1 MTSHPPTGLH
11 VRYEKAG
18 LILDALPIPWNADAV
33 IVEANIRLPKETP
46 SNKRDFTSRVADGHP
61 ITAEL
66 IVGPTKQSPM
76 RVFFRIPVPAQTSIA
91 TVYWSEHSLGQVEL
105 PIINQGEIDAGITLS
120 MPTVHVVLGER
131 TVACRSFVSAQAK
144 SLLASA
150 VVQSA
155 SPLAAVL
162 NLGLRV
168 EFTDQHSSQVGS
180 VEVAFTSEQ
189 LRQRQALDTV
199 QIPKPRAVGVYE
211 VAWHL
216 GSRCLHRHKIA
227 VVSRKTL
234 VQSLRISATRFH
246 VIRTDGTSETVRTLP
261 TRDGQ
266 LALDG
271 IKQVAPIFFVC
282 SSEPG
287 MAGLVPFTLRAWI
300 DDQPSAEANEDD
312 VLVTDGPTPIALGI
326 SEAES
331 LARTQHFTLAA
342 GERVLGNLTPTP
354 APQADFSGEGGFAAL
369 DDFLWSPAAEELLND
384 RLGKLL
390 NEG

>member
-18 LILDALPIPWNADAV
+18 LILDALPIPWNSNAV
-33 IVEANIRLPKETP
+33 IVEANVRLPKETP
-46 SNKRDFTSRVADGHP
+46 RDKQDFTLQVGDGNP
-61 ITAEL
+61 IKAEMF
-66 IVGPTKQSPM
+66 VGPTKQAPM
-76 RVFFRIPVPAQTSIA
+76 RVFFRLPVPSQSSTA
-91 TVYWSEHSLGQVEL
+91 TVHWREHLLGQVEL
-105 PIINQGEIDAGITLS
+105 PIVSQEEFDKGITLS
-120 MPTVHVVLGER
+120 MPTVHAVLGER
-131 TVACRSFVSAQAK
+131 TVACRSFVAAQAK
-144 SLLASA
+144 SMLASA

-155 SPLAAVL
+155 TPLAAVL

-168 EFTDQHSSQVGS
+168 ELTDKRGNQVGS
-180 VEVAFTSEQ
+180 VEIAFTNEQ
-189 LRQRQALDTV
+189 LRQRQALVTV
-199 QIPKPRAVGVYE
+199 QLPKPRSVGVYE
-211 VAWHL
+211 TAWHL
-216 GSRCLHRHKIA
+216 ASRCLHRQKII

-234 VQSLRISATRFH
+234 VQSLRISAARFH
-246 VIRTDGTSETVRTLP
+246 VVKTDGTSETVRTLP
-261 TRDGQ
+261 TYDGR

-300 DDQPSAEANEDD
+300 DEQPSMEATEDN

-326 SEAES
+326 SEADS
-331 LARTQHFTLAA
+331 LARTQHFALAA
-342 GERVLGNLTPTP
+342 GERVLGNLTPMP